1 MPGILERDV
10 SKQVKDF
17 LEARGWRAIRTQFAF
32 SPGAFQTGE
41 PGMPDYLFLR
51 YEPGGR
57 ALVLFIEVKGPRDQ
71 RKCNCVPGSKKV
83 CKVCRQK
90 NWQAREKQRGAR
102 VIVVD
107 DAEWFFEQYERAY
120 AAIHKGD
127 EARGQLE
134 LL

>member
-1 MPGILERDV
+1 MSGLLESDV
-10 SKQVKDF
+10 VKQVKSF
-17 LEARGWRAIRTQFAF
+17 LEARGWRAFRTHFAF
-32 SPGAFQTGE
+32 SPGVFTTCE
-41 PGMPDYLFLR
+41 PGCPDYLFVR

-57 ALVLFIEVKGPRDQ
+57 ALLLWVEFKGPRDQ

-107 DAEWFFEQYERAY
+107 DAEWFMEQYERAY